1 MTSCTNR
8 FGQNNQIKFFSYLL
22 IDLSIDMDWNAT
34 LINIIKINK
43 YYILTFIYYIDMD
56 VSQK

>member
-22 IDLSIDMDWNAT
+22 IDLSIDMD
-34 LINIIKINK
+34 
-43 YYILTFIYYIDMD
+43 
-56 VSQK
+56 

>member
-1 MTSCTNR
+1 MTSRTNR

>member
-22 IDLSIDMDWNAT
+22 IDLSIDMEWNAT

>member
-8 FGQNNQIKFFSYLL
+8 IGQNNQIKFFSYLL